1 MIVIL
6 YTEDFEPILPIDL
19 PLWLL
24 DRLEQE
30 GAVRVAVNK
39 PRGFTNVR
47 IPVGNLDTETPTVR
61 IRHEKLRWHDGT
73 LKTILVTPDEEL
85 ALALNPE
92 WLPGQRSAIYTYMGA
107 MRKMHDELIKQIR
120 KNQD

>member
-6 YTEDFEPILPIDL
+6 YTEDFEPIIPIDL

-30 GAVRVAVNK
+30 GAVRVAVNRPK
-39 PRGFTNVR
+39 GFTDVR
-47 IPVGNLDTETPTVR
+47 IPVGNLDCETPTVR
-61 IRHEKLRWHDGT
+61 IRYEKLRWHDGT
-73 LKTILVTPDEEL
+73 LKTLLVTPDEEL
-85 ALALNPE
+85 ALTLNPE
-92 WLPGQRSAIYTYMGA
+92 WLPGQRAPIQLYLNTV
-107 MRKMHDELIKQIR
+107 RKMHEELIKQIR